1 MNYEIITTKSFI
13 KSFDKLAKRNNSLA
27 NKIIDTLEQMGI
39 DPFYQGLRT
48 HKVQSKNYGIAY
60 SSRVTGDIRII
71 WDFKKGSPV
80 ILALTVGSHT
90 RKISVY

>member
-1 MNYEIITTKSFI
+1 MNYEVITTKGFI
-13 KSFDKLAKRNNSLA
+13 KSFGKLAKKNKSLA
-27 NKIIDTLEQMGI
+27 NKIISVLEQMGD

-71 WDFKKGSPV
+71 WDFKKGSPI
-80 ILALTVGSHT
+80 ILALTVGSHSG
-90 RKISVY
+90 KSSIY